1 LPATLAGARLGRG
14 WGEGR
19 GAKLSPN
26 GDAIERRRRQAR
38 SWAGA
43 GPISGWVAP
52 TPAPTPTRWPR
63 SRGRVFQ
70 PQIDPRPLS
79 VESAPGSLTLSLA
92 DATGAAGAL
101 SGDPEAAPA
110 LISGAVGPASND
122 PVPRYYLLGATRA
135 EVARVDWVRQSGT
148 VSVQTIEHDAFP
160 RTAVLPHRRHRADRV
175 SGACLRTPTPRR
187 ICRRRRPP
195 DRLRADPSSLLTTAT
210 LSCRARSADLAP
222 RRSVLAVGPAECARF
237 GQSVLTPTSL
247 DEPSCSSRRPSRAAV
262 VGAGRRRRL
271 ALGWQHARSG
281 QRAGRQICCL
291 CPWPRAKKGRRPQR
305 RQRNGVAR
313 DPGDPA
319 HKRKRGRGWRATAP
333 ASVAGLLSPTPT
345 TQPAARRGSA
355 ISPDYSSPAMSSVT
369 QRVHWRP
376 PGRRWP
382 ELSERSITCG
392 VTQCR

>member
-1 LPATLAGARLGRG
+1 
-14 WGEGR
+14 
-19 GAKLSPN
+19 LSPN

-160 RTAVLPHRRHRADRV
+160 ELRFFLIEDTERTAFPGPAFELPHLAAYAAD
-175 SGACLRTPTPRR
+175 GA
-187 ICRRRRPP
+187 
-195 DRLRADPSSLLTTAT
+195 LLTD
-210 LSCRARSADLAP
+210 SEQIQARS
-222 RRSVLAVGPAECARF
+222 
-237 GQSVLTPTSL
+237 
-247 DEPSCSSRRPSRAAV
+247 
-262 VGAGRRRRL
+262 
-271 ALGWQHARSG
+271 
-281 QRAGRQICCL
+281 
-291 CPWPRAKKGRRPQR
+291 
-305 RQRNGVAR
+305 
-313 DPGDPA
+313 
-319 HKRKRGRGWRATAP
+319 
-333 ASVAGLLSPTPT
+333 
-345 TQPAARRGSA
+345 
-355 ISPDYSSPAMSSVT
+355 
-369 QRVHWRP
+369 
-376 PGRRWP
+376 
-382 ELSERSITCG
+382 
-392 VTQCR
+392 